1 VAVAGLCENIGDMNV
16 AREAARILRQLRLPL
31 FCLLPGFLVA
41 VNVSAAEQ
49 TAPSTREM
57 ERINWMEF
65 REWVPGKIN
74 TVLLPLGTIEP
85 HGVTANGADII
96 APVAIA
102 REIAPRLN
110 AMIAPVI
117 PYGFTGA
124 MDAYPGSFTVPE
136 DAYRAYVRAVLIGL
150 AKNKFKNIILIN
162 GHGGGQTA
170 ILTALV
176 QDVGRETGTRMLV
189 VNWWSYCSDVTVEVF
204 GEDGGHA
211 AENENAFIMAI
222 DPSLVHPERYNK
234 EMVTANPSPGTWSA
248 YPNPS
253 SITLYKEGQGY
264 LKFDLAKAKSYFGK
278 VNEKLTRLIQETIRK
293 WDLAGL

>member
-1 VAVAGLCENIGDMNV
+1 MDVTFEPSRALMHSWFA
-16 AREAARILRQLRLPL
+16 QS
-31 FCLLPGFLVA
+31 CLSLGCLVA
-41 VNVSAAEQ
+41 ATVAAAEQ
-49 TAPSTREM
+49 PAPSTREM

-65 REWVPGKIN
+65 REWVPGKIS

-85 HGVTANGADII
+85 HGVTANGADIL

-102 REIAPRLN
+102 KEIAPRLN

-117 PYGFTGA
+117 PYGFTGV

-136 DAYRAYVRAVLIGL
+136 DAYRAYVRAVLVGL

-170 ILTALV
+170 ILTALA

-234 EMVTANPSPGTWSA
+234 DLVTANPSPGTWSA

-264 LKFDLAKAKSYFGK
+264 LKFDLAKAKTYFAR

>member
-1 VAVAGLCENIGDMNV
+1 
-16 AREAARILRQLRLPL
+16 
-31 FCLLPGFLVA
+31 
-41 VNVSAAEQ
+41 
-49 TAPSTREM
+49 M

-65 REWVPGKIN
+65 REWVPGKIS

-85 HGVTANGADII
+85 HGVTANGADIL

-102 REIAPRLN
+102 KEIAPRLN

-117 PYGFTGA
+117 PYGFTGV

-136 DAYRAYVRAVLIGL
+136 DTYRAYVRAVLVGL

-176 QDVGRETGTRMLV
+176 QDVGRETGARMLV

-222 DPSLVHPERYNK
+222 DPSLVHPERYN
-234 EMVTANPSPGTWSA
+234 
-248 YPNPS
+248 
-253 SITLYKEGQGY
+253 ITLYKEGQGY
-264 LKFDLAKAKSYFGK
+264 LKFDLAKAKTYFAK